1 MGSSH
6 KLGND
11 YRVVGIAE
19 MAVTN
24 LPSAV
29 LATHSLGACLGV
41 VVYDPVAKAGGLLHA
56 MLPESRLDP
65 VKARHRPGL
74 FLDTGMR
81 VMIEEILKLGADPQR
96 LCVMA
101 AGAAEL
107 MDAAGAYAIGTRNHQ
122 ALLRTAAE
130 LGLTLEAVHV
140 GGRDNRSLMLHI
152 SSGEVW
158 MKMSGL
164 QKSVLL
170 CKNSTT
176 T

>member
-1 MGSSH
+1 MACSPNLGS
-6 KLGND
+6 D

-24 LPSAV
+24 RPAAI
-29 LATHSLGACLGV
+29 LATHCLGACLGV
-41 VVYDPVAKAGGLLHA
+41 AVYDPVAKVGGLLHA

-65 VKARHRPGL
+65 VKARLRPGL
-74 FLDTGMR
+74 FLDTGLR
-81 VMIEEILKLGADPQR
+81 LMIEEILKLGADSRR
-96 LCVMA
+96 LRLMA

-107 MDAAGAYAIGTRNHQ
+107 MDTAGSYAIGARNHQ
-122 ALLRTAAE
+122 ALLRIVGE
-130 LGLTLEAVHV
+130 LGLELEAVQI
-140 GGRDNRSLMLHI
+140 GGRDNRSLMLHL

-158 MKMSGL
+158 MKMAGL